1 MYQYPVLFPTISRRE
16 SWIHII
22 QIVDDQTGDTITLTD
37 ASGNPLYSIFCEI
50 SPPEDGGFGGG
61 FRDGYPSSNG
71 GFAGGVGEPII
82 FASLA
87 DFITIPDI
95 GTIQIQIPPSVMQK
109 LKGTRTYNVY
119 IRIVD
124 EPNDDARQILI
135 GKLPVAFGGRIGFAS
150 SSRGTIP

>member
-1 MYQYPVLFPTISRRE
+1 MYQYPVLFPAISSRE
-16 SWIHII
+16 TWFQII
-22 QIVDDQTGDTITLTD
+22 QIVDDQTGDPITLLDT
-37 ASGNPLYSIFCEI
+37 SGNPLYSVFCEI
-50 SPPEDGGFGGG
+50 SPPEDGRFGGHG
-61 FRDGYPSSNG
+61 GGYPVSNG
-71 GFAGGVGEPII
+71 GFAFVSEPII

-87 DFITIPDI
+87 DFITIPDV
-95 GTIQIQIPPSVMQK
+95 GTIQIQIPPSVMHK
-109 LKGTRTYNVY
+109 LRGTRTYDVY

>member
-1 MYQYPVLFPTISRRE
+1 MYQYPVLFPAISSRE
-16 SWIHII
+16 TWFHII
-22 QIVDDQTGDTITLTD
+22 QIVDDQTGDPITLLDT
-37 ASGNPLYSIFCEI
+37 SGNPLYSIFCEI
-50 SPPEDGGFGGG
+50 SPPEDGGGFG
-61 FRDGYPSSNG
+61 FRDGYPSANG
-71 GFAGGVGEPII
+71 GFYAGAGEPII

-87 DFITIPDI
+87 DFITIPDV
-95 GTIQIQIPPSVMQK
+95 GTIQIQIPPSVMKK
-109 LKGTRTYNVY
+109 LRGTRTYDVY